1 MKLII
6 DTIITEKC
14 LHTHAILRKEF
25 NISIVP
31 FIGADFEDPAW
42 KNAVR
47 IENLTLNLEEDSYY
61 IVVNEKY
68 STDKECEIKKQAML
82 SHGWS
87 VL

>member
-6 DTIITEKC
+6 DTIITENGS
-14 LHTHAILRKEF
+14 HTHAILRKEF

-31 FIGADFEDPAW
+31 SIGADLEDPAW
-42 KNAVR
+42 KNPVR

-68 STDKECEIKKQAML
+68 PTDKECETKKQAML
-82 SHGWS
+82 SHGWL
-87 VL
+87 VP